1 MNAKDRL
8 AALIEA
14 IYTAYRNALT
24 EPHRPAKTPAK
35 IEEIQEGDRYR
46 AERYLDAMRHRMPL

>member
-1 MNAKDRL
+1 MSAKERL
-8 AALIEA
+8 AAFIEA

-24 EPHRPAKTPAK
+24 GPYRPAKSPAR

-46 AERYLDAMRHRMPL
+46 AERYLEAMRHRMPL